1 MGQNKQTKNHSPLVL
16 ISRTGNPLYTNGRNN
31 LISYHQQWYQ
41 KKKNP
46 TLLKQFIFHKSML

>member
-46 TLLKQFIFHKSML
+46 TLLKQFIFH